1 MDCDKIKLPLKREAG
16 FNQNVPKRLN
26 VVKNK
31 REFIIQLC
39 CCDRR
44 RIMYYIGFVLKYLFV
59 FQSCFSRLINFV
71 FINIINVLSN
81 SSNVKT
87 ILIMFQCFFDLSSF
101 VDSMLCSADWGSN
114 EPQGT
119 NIILKKFIKNLL
131 NVNLSSDSVQLRR
144 TITKEMSDIS

>member
-1 MDCDKIKLPLKREAG
+1 MTDE
-16 FNQNVPKRLN
+16 
-26 VVKNK
+26 
-31 REFIIQLC
+31 EFIIQLC